1 MDTEK
6 EELKIYSVEKLFDE
20 KLEKYKSAQG
30 IPFTLINI
38 RGIVIHQTSDNKDV
52 PNV

>member
-20 KLEKYKSAQG
+20 KLEKYKSAGNSVYTYQY
-30 IPFTLINI
+30 
-38 RGIVIHQTSDNKDV
+38 
-52 PNV
+52 